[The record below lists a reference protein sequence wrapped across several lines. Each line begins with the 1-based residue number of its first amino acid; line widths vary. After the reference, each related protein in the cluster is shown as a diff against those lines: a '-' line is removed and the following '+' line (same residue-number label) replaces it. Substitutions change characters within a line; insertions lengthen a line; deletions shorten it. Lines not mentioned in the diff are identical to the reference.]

1 MNKSM
6 RSMALLQDDLFG
18 ALPTD
23 LISAKDGVVHC
34 TNRCFQALL
43 VESWTTMGAGWLAKK
58 TYERIKIGQI
68 GYIPVIK
75 AIF

>member
-1 MNKSM
+1 
-6 RSMALLQDDLFG
+6 MALLQDDLFG

-43 VESWTTMGAGWLAKK
+43 VELWATMAAGWLAKK
-58 TYERIKIGQI
+58 NERIKIGQI
-68 GYIPVIK
+68 GYIPIIK

>member
-1 MNKSM
+1 
-6 RSMALLQDDLFG
+6 MALLQDDLFG

-43 VESWTTMGAGWLAKK
+43 VELWATMAAGWLAKK
-58 TYERIKIGQI
+58 K
-68 GYIPVIK
+68 
-75 AIF
+75 